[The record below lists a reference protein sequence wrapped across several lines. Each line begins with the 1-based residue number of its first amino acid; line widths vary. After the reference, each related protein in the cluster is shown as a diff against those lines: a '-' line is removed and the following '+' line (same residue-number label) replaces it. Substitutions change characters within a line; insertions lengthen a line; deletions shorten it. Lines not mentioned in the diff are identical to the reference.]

1 LDGNQLS
8 ANPIDGGFEKIRI
21 DHPYRTS
28 RTSAGETILVATGRL
43 DFYTAKA
50 LRRQLHGH
58 IAAGETHL
66 VVDLS
71 GVTSMD
77 SSGVGALIFGL
88 KSARSVGGDLRLVAP
103 TESVAGILGMMNLTE
118 LLVTCESTEDAF
130 PASRRHE

>member
-1 LDGNQLS
+1 MHDL
-8 ANPIDGGFEKIRI
+8 
-21 DHPYRTS
+21 
-28 RTSAGETILVATGRL
+28 
-43 DFYTAKA
+43 
-50 LRRQLHGH
+50 
-58 IAAGETHL
+58 IAAGATRF

-88 KSARSVGGDLRLVAP
+88 KSTRSARGDLRLAAP
-103 TESVAGILGMMNLTE
+103 TESVGGVLGMMNLTE